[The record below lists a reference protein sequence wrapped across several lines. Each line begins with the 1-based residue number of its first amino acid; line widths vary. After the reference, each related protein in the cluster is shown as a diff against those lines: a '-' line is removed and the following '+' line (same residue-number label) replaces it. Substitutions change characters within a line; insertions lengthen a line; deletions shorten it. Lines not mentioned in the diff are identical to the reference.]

1 MYKLPNPAAPILA
14 LENVSLSH
22 AGRELRGVSFAA
34 YAGRVTALIGHI
46 NAGKT
51 SILRILLNL
60 ETPSSGQI
68 LICGKPYI
76 RLDDPK
82 TAVAAVPTTIP
93 HSSYCSA
100 GTYLRWKA
108 LWSGA
113 PDTHLNHVV
122 QMTGLQ
128 SVLSCK
134 LKALTVIDTVK
145 IRFAVA
151 LLSNPK
157 ALIMD
162 EPFQG
167 LDQRSTAWVQEQ
179 IRKQA
184 NRGVAMLISS
194 EPDERVESIADDVV
208 ILNRGMVTREGSLGQ
223 LRNNHDTLRQF
234 FPSLHD

>member
-1 MYKLPNPAAPILA
+1 M
-14 LENVSLSH
+14 
-22 AGRELRGVSFAA
+22 
-34 YAGRVTALIGHI
+34 
-46 NAGKT
+46 
-51 SILRILLNL
+51 
-60 ETPSSGQI
+60 
-68 LICGKPYI
+68 
-76 RLDDPK
+76 
-82 TAVAAVPTTIP
+82 
-93 HSSYCSA
+93 
-100 GTYLRWKA
+100 
-108 LWSGA
+108 
-113 PDTHLNHVV
+113 NHVV